1 MVHLVAMSLALV
13 AMTTIPGARSY
24 GAEGGVYQQLAKA
37 LWQLQ
42 MKGDINTALQHTEIW
57 TEPTPSLRPGV
68 VPRGLVRPGGL
79 VVRPIDID
87 ERLAIPPQGHLNTPD
102 PSKSHSQPAGNFHK
116 IKIRPGGLQ
125 VRPIHVEEHMVVSP
139 PQIKV
144 QPDPVIRP
152 IQSLAMPATDR
163 QVAFAR
169 RSSQRQ
175 VTLRPVTEVP
185 EKEIAPERIY
195 SNKMDRGTAKGYGSS
210 LTKLI
215 AKKIKFDPT
224 PEPDRPSNPIIDS
237 ILGPVAQLG
246 SPVLPG
252 NFVPLPSTPKV
263 PQRAQNTPAT
273 RAHMGVN
280 IQRPVVGIP
289 VEKSPLIVLQQDRQ
303 TNVPSPS
310 FSIVTSER
318 RQRPSSFR
326 FNNKEINSNQVQD
339 KNSKIENSGFEN
351 FKDVEINDGSQVIV
365 DQQPTLPTVKPIVAK
380 EQVVEKSQGLN
391 VERARVETIKDK
403 KPQQPVKAVPVPL
416 KPKQTL
422 VKPNAIKVN
431 KVVVSRSDVAI
442 DNSPAKEH
450 VGVQGA
456 TVTRIELQRPQI
468 KAVQSDP
475 VLTATR
481 EDVITSTQA
490 TGKDQTFEVQTDAPI
505 ESIDLTTEEPTFST
519 AEQTSTMWSTP
530 TTTTTTVAPAVR
542 VGISRGSPRGRRPTE
557 SFRGIRPS
565 SRGRRPTNRGF
576 SSVSRGPSRG
586 VRPIGVRSQ
595 RPVVLTPENIPEGTP
610 PTFTSFNDDVTT
622 TLSPTT
628 HPVKTEATTRPPPR
642 QVPAMDT
649 AQFARR
655 ARPGRVV
662 VSTTNNQNPR
672 QSTNQG
678 PVISRGVEQRP
689 VPVRAMEAVPIPSNR
704 LSFDRAVAVEAPVLE
719 PVILNA
725 AGPAVPST
733 SATPVITATE
743 QPPTTTTADVTTTA
757 APTRRPGTSRRPGMM
772 SPEEKRQAQRNFQ
785 G

>member
-1 MVHLVAMSLALV
+1 M
-13 AMTTIPGARSY
+13 
-24 GAEGGVYQQLAKA
+24 YQQLAKA

-57 TEPTPSLRPGV
+57 TEPTPSLRPAV

-102 PSKSHSQPAGNFHK
+102 PSKSRSQPAGNFHK

-144 QPDPVIRP
+144 QPDPVIGP
-152 IQSLAMPATDR
+152 TQSLAMPATDR

-175 VTLRPVTEVP
+175 VSLRPVTEVP

-252 NFVPLPSTPKV
+252 NFVPLQSTSEV
-263 PQRAQNTPAT
+263 PRKAQNTPVTKAPMGVNIPMGENIP
-273 RAHMGVN
+273 MGVN
-280 IQRPVVGIP
+280 IQRPVVTMP
-289 VEKSPLIVLQQDRQ
+289 VEKSPVIVLQQDRQ

-310 FSIVTSER
+310 FSIVTSGR

-326 FNNKEINSNQVQD
+326 FNNKEVNSNQVQD
-339 KNSKIENSGFEN
+339 KNSKVENSGFEN
-351 FKDVEINDGSQVIV
+351 FKDLEINDASQIIV
-365 DQQPTLPTVKPIVAK
+365 DQQPTLPIVKPIVAI
-380 EQVVEKSQGLN
+380 EQVVEKSQGMN
-391 VERARVETIKDK
+391 VERARGETIKDK

-422 VKPNAIKVN
+422 VKPNANKVN
-431 KVVVSRSDVAI
+431 KVMVSRSDVAI

-450 VGVQGA
+450 VGVQAA

-468 KAVQSDP
+468 KAVQSGP
-475 VLTATR
+475 VLTATW
-481 EDVITSTQA
+481 EDVTTSTQA
-490 TGKDQTFEVQTDAPI
+490 PGKDQTFNGQTDAPI
-505 ESIDLTTEEPTFST
+505 ESVDLTTEGLTFST
-519 AEQTSTMWSTP
+519 TEQTSTMWSTP
-530 TTTTTTVAPAVR
+530 TTTTTTAAPVVR
-542 VGISRGSPRGRRPTE
+542 VGISRDSPRGRRPTE

-565 SRGRRPTNRGF
+565 SRGRRPSSRGF
-576 SSVSRGPSRG
+576 SSVSSGPSRG
-586 VRPIGVRSQ
+586 VRPIGVRPQ
-595 RPVVLTPENIPEGTP
+595 RPVVLTPEKLPEGTP

-628 HPVKTEATTRPPPR
+628 RPAKTEATTRPPPR
-642 QVPAMDT
+642 HVPAMDT

-672 QSTNQG
+672 QSTNQR
-678 PVISRGVEQRP
+678 PVISRGVEQRNI
-689 VPVRAMEAVPIPSNR
+689 PVRAMEAIPVPSNS
-704 LSFDRAVAVEAPVLE
+704 LSFDQAVAVEAPILE

-725 AGPAVPST
+725 AGPADTSPSVPSLP
-733 SATPVITATE
+733 ATPVITATE
-743 QPPTTTTADVTTTA
+743 QPPTTTTVDVTTTTA
-757 APTRRPGTSRRPGMM
+757 TTRRPGISRRPG
-772 SPEEKRQAQRNFQ
+772 SEYFTLK
-785 G
+785 